1 MQNRYSETHTTWN
14 KIAQLYEDMF
24 MELSLYNDTYQEFCD
39 LLKKPQGSILEIG
52 CGPGNITRQI
62 LNIHPQ
68 LSILA
73 TDISENMV
81 ELAKKNNSSIHT
93 KVLDC
98 RKIGNLNQKF
108 DGIICGFTVPYLA
121 KQDLLKLISDCSSL
135 LNKQGVFYLSY
146 VEGDYNKSG
155 FISGSSGDRTFFYYY
170 DFQTL
175 NVNLEQ
181 NGFSIINITKIKYN
195 RNDGTLEDH
204 IIINAQK
211 SI

>member
-39 LLKKPQGSILEIG
+39 LLKNPQGSILEIG